1 MRTRSPIALRSRTIA
16 IVVLVAIFAL
26 QMVSLRELLAAPT
39 TLAPT
44 SPSQSAAA
52 QPLVSQAA
60 AAQAVASQKPSAE
73 AAPSA
78 IPAAPSGKNL
88 IVNGDL
94 TKGAGDAPD
103 HWRSEGWE
111 QKGDVTSYAWLH
123 PLGQPA
129 EMEVNNVK
137 PNDAR
142 WMQAVELEPGWYYL
156 GAQVRTESVGNNNT
170 GASIS
175 IMEDGAMSHDLRGNT
190 PWRELGFYLKVGNR
204 GGDIEIACRLG
215 GYASLNTGRAYF
227 RDVKVIAVKAPPAG
241 EPQFDLDTVRK
252 ESAEPPVGA
261 PWTLAA
267 TFVLLG
273 AIAYFGWTMFGNP
286 VPTVGQDRIVE
297 REQPKR
303 TARRS

>member
-1 MRTRSPIALRSRTIA
+1 MHTRAPITLRSRTIA
-16 IVVLVAIFAL
+16 IALLVAMVAL
-26 QMVSLRELLAAPT
+26 QMAGLRELLAAPST
-39 TLAPT
+39 
-44 SPSQSAAA
+44 
-52 QPLVSQAA
+52 
-60 AAQAVASQKPSAE
+60 AAQASANQSPAAQQSASQKPTAQSA
-73 AAPSA
+73 ASA
-78 IPAAPSGKNL
+78 IPAAQVPSGKNL
-88 IVNGDL
+88 IINGDL
-94 TKGAGDAPD
+94 SKGAGDAPD
-103 HWRSEGWE
+103 HWRTEGWE
-111 QKGDVTSYAWLH
+111 QKGDVTSYAWMH

-129 EMEVNNVK
+129 EIEVNSTK

-142 WMQAVELEPGWYYL
+142 WMQAIDLEPGWYYL
-156 GAQVRTESVGNNNT
+156 GAQVRTESVGNNAT

-175 IMEDGAMSHDLRGNT
+175 IMEDGAMSHDVRGNT
-190 PWRELGFYLKVGNR
+190 PWRDLGFYLKVGNR

-227 RDVKVIAVKAPPAG
+227 RDVKIIPVAAPPAG

-286 VPTVGQDRIVE
+286 VPAVRQDRIVE